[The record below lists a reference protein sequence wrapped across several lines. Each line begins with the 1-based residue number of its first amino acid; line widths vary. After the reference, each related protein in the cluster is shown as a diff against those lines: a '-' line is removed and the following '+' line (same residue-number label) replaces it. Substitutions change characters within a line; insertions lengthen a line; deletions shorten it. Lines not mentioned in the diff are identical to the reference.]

1 MPPSSPTPALTQAG
15 LVSPAPSHTPNL
27 AQSCCLTPDTEAG
40 DDFLATGPGAKGQ
53 EGGAIP
59 GCEVAGRRLAQALVG
74 NLHGEEPQPSRLVWD
89 PPKPG
94 GRVRGYSAPWAL
106 PNHPP
111 CQARPRSSPL
121 AFSHPLPVQ
130 VGCAPCSLPLGVHIP
145 AGLIAVR
152 CGSQGGSILLPVQ
165 LGHQLIFLP
174 HTALEVPAHS
184 HQLVRNEGAS
194 TGG

>member
-1 MPPSSPTPALTQAG
+1 MATEPVTVPRPRKVPDSLQHRRKCSLSWRLGKTMPPSSPTPALTQAG

-106 PNHPP
+106 PNQPPARPGHVPSHLHSPIP
-111 CQARPRSSPL
+111 CQCRWAVPL
-121 AFSHPLPVQ
+121 AAFPWECTYLQ
-130 VGCAPCSLPLGVHIP
+130 A
-145 AGLIAVR
+145 
-152 CGSQGGSILLPVQ
+152 
-165 LGHQLIFLP
+165 
-174 HTALEVPAHS
+174 
-184 HQLVRNEGAS
+184 
-194 TGG
+194 